1 MEGIRKGEQVR
12 WHLHGWNSA
21 RVVRLARW
29 GVAHFPRPLSDGIG
43 HCGSWLAFRAMK
55 EATAALMDNQRVVAP
70 ELGQRDLRALALRTY
85 RSYASEQADLLRC
98 LAMNPRDVRSFLSPL
113 SEFDPV
119 RVDGGGTLVVTGHLG
134 NVELAGVMLR
144 VLFDDPLTAV
154 VLPERDPGVNDLRRE
169 MRASF
174 GIESLEVRGAVD
186 TALRIRRLLA
196 ENRVVALV
204 ADRAL
209 GRDRVEVEFFG
220 RPTGFLRSPALMGYA
235 TGAPLVPAFI
245 LRQADGGYAGFA
257 SDPIYVARTGDRD
270 AALQA
275 AMQAF
280 ARVLEKH
287 VRAYPHLW
295 YQFYPYWGGA
305 DWRRSLERER

>member
-1 MEGIRKGEQVR
+1 MEVIRKGEQVR
-12 WHLHGWNSA
+12 WHLHGWNTA
-21 RVVRLARW
+21 RVVSLARW
-29 GVAHFPRPLSDGIG
+29 GIVHFPRPLSDGIG
-43 HCGSWLAFRAMK
+43 HFGSWLAYRTMK

-70 ELGQRDLRALALRTY
+70 ELSEGDRRALALRTY
-85 RSYASEQADLLRC
+85 RSYASEQADFLRS
-98 LAMNPRDVRSFLSPL
+98 LAMSPRDVRSFFSPL
-113 SEFDPV
+113 SKFEPV
-119 RVDGGGTLVVTGHLG
+119 RVDSGGTLVVTGHLG
-134 NVELAGVMLR
+134 NVELGGVLLR

-154 VLPERDPGVNDLRRE
+154 VLPERDPRVNDLRRE
-169 MRASF
+169 IRASF

-196 ENRVVALV
+196 ENQVVALV

-209 GRDRVEVEFFG
+209 GRDRVDVEFFG

-257 SDPIYVARTGDRD
+257 SEPIYVARTGDRD
-270 AALQA
+270 VAMQA

-295 YQFYPYWGGA
+295 YQFYPYWSGA
-305 DWRRSLERER
+305 GER